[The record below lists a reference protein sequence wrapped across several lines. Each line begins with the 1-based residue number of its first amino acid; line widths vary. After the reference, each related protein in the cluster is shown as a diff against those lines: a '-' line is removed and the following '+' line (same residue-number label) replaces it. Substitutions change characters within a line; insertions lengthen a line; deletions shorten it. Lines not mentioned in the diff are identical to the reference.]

1 MLLSFKDLRSIIVKC
16 CSAYKSSD
24 DISSCFGFSIDMA
37 KMENML
43 KQKKNYLHVIGF
55 SRILQSRIPSVDD
68 FQMISEYVYGD
79 QMNIMLNG
87 NSQICSFMIFSK
99 ATRDGIADLYYNDE
113 KSYSDKQIFDICNNH
128 VNPNAVACI
137 LNNYP
142 IYRVIV
148 VKVFDPQN
156 EKFEYKVYIRSN
168 YQMVDYYNFL
178 KENPDFIDNLVAEE
192 EQHQVE
198 KESAQ
203 EEENDTAVEETEEN
217 DSVYSCQ
224 DKEPDEDIEEDNEA
238 E

>member
-16 CSAYKSSD
+16 CSADKSSD

-55 SRILQSRIPSVDD
+55 SRVLQSRIPCFND

-79 QMNIMLNG
+79 HMNTMLNG

-99 ATRDGIADLYYNDE
+99 ATRDGIADLYNDG
-113 KSYSDKQIFDICNNH
+113 KNYSDKQIFDICNNH
-128 VNPNAVACI
+128 VNLNAVACI

-142 IYRVIV
+142 VYRVIV
-148 VKVFDPQN
+148 AKVFDPQN

-178 KENPDFIDNLVAEE
+178 KENPDFIDNLIAEE
-192 EQHQVE
+192 EQYQEE
-198 KESAQ
+198 KKSAQ
-203 EEENDTAVEETEEN
+203 EETDEAVTEEN

-224 DKEPDEDIEEDNEA
+224 DEESVEDTGEDNEA